1 MIALIVGDEDM
12 RRGPIAFALAYGG
25 FEAYET
31 FTTDEA
37 DGDVSRHGAED
48 CVLIIDADALDSRA
62 GSTSWVTF
70 LTSHHTVPA
79 VVVARGTVDP
89 EARAVASEP
98 HRILLENPF
107 DAAAVVAAARR
118 ASSPCRP
125 SIRHASARL
134 REAG

>member
-1 MIALIVGDEDM
+1 MIAIIVGDEDM
-12 RRGPIAFALAYGG
+12 RRGPIPIALAHAG
-25 FEAYET
+25 FEARET

-37 DGDVSRHGAED
+37 DCDVGTHGAED
-48 CVLIIDADALDSRA
+48 CVLVVDAGSLDFRA
-62 GSTSWVTF
+62 GGDTWTSF
-70 LTSHHTVPA
+70 LTSHRAVAA
-79 VVVARGTVDP
+79 VVLARGQADS

-118 ASSPCRP
+118 ASSTRRP
-125 SIRHASARL
+125 PIRRASARR